1 MRPYGIFGDV
11 SFVYVLICT
20 ADIVHRREILPPE
33 NNSHATGLTSLPSYG
48 PPIQI
53 GELEF
58 PNSSTINGLGTN
70 TVLRQSDHGLG
81 VHFPQ
86 FLSDSHYFDQAGLS
100 SSSRSP
106 VESGDANSEYRATDF
121 PRGPSHLST
130 YPLEPTSRTQQMAIN
145 PFSPWDP
152 QNAPWPRNPQ
162 LLPHNHRFAPPS
174 LACSSRTPVESRY
187 PPCEYR
193 STNVE
198 SSSRESL
205 HDPVASHSGPHP
217 VVNDSVFPW
226 NGPSDLPATSINGGI
241 FIGNVESN
249 GEAGKL

>member
-1 MRPYGIFGDV
+1 MPIFSSTSHVQINGGNFLEIEKDFNLQSIQPPEIINEAMMGLELGVEPDSSRELSSAERTEREGGMRMCHDLSQDWGRHLVGAERTVERDGGVRMRPY
-11 SFVYVLICT
+11 
-20 ADIVHRREILPPE
+20 DIVHRREILPPE

-48 PPIQI
+48 LPIQI

-86 FLSDSHYFDQAGLS
+86 FPSDSHYFDQAGLS

-130 YPLEPTSRTQQMAIN
+130 YPLT
-145 PFSPWDP
+145 
-152 QNAPWPRNPQ
+152 
-162 LLPHNHRFAPPS
+162 
-174 LACSSRTPVESRY
+174 
-187 PPCEYR
+187 
-193 STNVE
+193 
-198 SSSRESL
+198 
-205 HDPVASHSGPHP
+205 
-217 VVNDSVFPW
+217 
-226 NGPSDLPATSINGGI
+226 GGM
-241 FIGNVESN
+241 
-249 GEAGKL
+249 